1 MRHRSVAS
9 IVCSWALIL
18 TLSAC
23 SSAHLSQ
30 SSAENGT
37 GGGSMAPVAPPVLQ
51 EHTFAATDSPQS
63 LSAPAVSPEVVFG
76 LYSEFKAA
84 LGANK
89 ASAWGYVIDAHTGDV
104 LLNEAGESAH
114 VPASTTKILTAVA
127 AHYHLDENAT
137 LSTGTS
143 IDGENL
149 YLWGEGDL
157 LVGVGPS
164 NGDVNGRASLATLAD
179 ATADALKADNVTS
192 VTLFWARQPFDGPS
206 RLDTW
211 VAQNVDGSEGHV
223 AAYAID
229 SGLISAT
236 DSFSPTPEVVVA
248 DEFAALLR
256 ERGVSVVAG
265 TAQDRSSAAREIAR
279 VRSAP
284 LGEQIRFMMA
294 HSDNTLADQLCR
306 LSAQKAGK
314 ESSYSGSAQMITE
327 VVRALG
333 LSTEGLFLEDCSGL
347 SSGNRIP
354 PKLLADVLYRT
365 AIADR
370 ADLRDVQRD
379 LPWAAAQGTMSR
391 RTFDGTAVGN
401 VQGKTGSLMRVSTL
415 AGSVRTSTGR
425 ELIYAVGVED
435 TDEGAAY
442 FMRPHID
449 AFIQSLTEL

>member
-9 IVCSWALIL
+9 IVCCWALIL

-23 SSAHLSQ
+23 TSAHLSQ

-37 GGGSMAPVAPPVLQ
+37 GGGSMAPTAPPSLS
-51 EHTFAATDSPQS
+51 EHTFASAETPQS
-63 LSAPAVSPEVVFG
+63 LSPSAVSPDAVSA
-76 LYSEFKAA
+76 LYADFKAS

-104 LLNEAGESAH
+104 LLNESGDSAH

-143 IDGENL
+143 LDGQNL
-149 YLWGEGDL
+149 YLWGEGDI
-157 LVGVGPS
+157 LVGVEPS
-164 NGDVNGRASLATLAD
+164 DGDINGRASLTTLA
-179 ATADALKADNVTS
+179 ASTADALKAENITS
-192 VTLFWARQPFDGPS
+192 VTLYWAQQPFDGPS
-206 RLDTW
+206 RLDAW

-229 SGLISAT
+229 SGLLSST

-256 ERGVSVVAG
+256 ERGISVEAG
-265 TAQDRSSAAREIAR
+265 SAQERSAAAREIAR

-314 ESSYSGSAQMITE
+314 ESSYSGSAQMISE

-333 LSTEGLFLEDCSGL
+333 LSTEGLTLDDCSGL

-365 AIADR
+365 STSDR

-449 AFIQSLTEL
+449 AFIQSLTKL